1 MALTFPSIIEILGTL
16 AFAISGIRL
25 ASAKRFDWFGAY
37 VVGLIT
43 AIGGG
48 TIRDLLLDTTAFWM
62 LNSIYLTVTAVALLL
77 VIIFGRYLIRLNN
90 TFFIFDTIGL
100 ALFVVVGIQKTIA
113 ADFPFWIAIIM
124 GTITGAAGGVLR
136 DILIIEVP
144 LIFRKEFYAMACVFG
159 GIFYWI
165 CYRLDYAPHL
175 TQVLAALTVI
185 ATRIVAV
192 KYKLSLPRLRGDEE
206 VEESENS
213 DRDDSR
219 Q

>member
-136 DILIIEVP
+136 DILINEVP
-144 LIFRKEFYAMACVFG
+144 LIFRKEIYAMACVFG
-159 GIFYWI
+159 GS
-165 CYRLDYAPHL
+165 
-175 TQVLAALTVI
+175 
-185 ATRIVAV
+185 ATG
-192 KYKLSLPRLRGDEE
+192 STTLRPCPKFWPP
-206 VEESENS
+206 
-213 DRDDSR
+213 SR
-219 Q
+219 

>member
-1 MALTFPSIIEILGTL
+1 MASIIEILGTL

-136 DILIIEVP
+136 DILINEVP
-144 LIFRKEFYAMACVFG
+144 LIFRKEIYALACVFG
-159 GIFYWI
+159 GLVYGGG
-165 CYRLDYAPHL
+165 
-175 TQVLAALTVI
+175 LAAGLSGATLQIVTALSVI
-185 ATRIVAV
+185 AVRIVAV
-192 KYKLSLPRLRGDEE
+192 RFGLRLPTLRQNWDA
-206 VEESENS
+206 
-213 DRDDSR
+213 
-219 Q
+219 

>member
-136 DILIIEVP
+136 DILINEVP
-144 LIFRKEFYAMACVFG
+144 LIFRKEIYAMACVFG
-159 GIFYWI
+159 GIVYWI
-165 CYRLDYAPHL
+165 C
-175 TQVLAALTVI
+175 
-185 ATRIVAV
+185 
-192 KYKLSLPRLRGDEE
+192 
-206 VEESENS
+206 
-213 DRDDSR
+213 
-219 Q
+219 